1 METETY
7 HEVAL
12 EGSTNSPLIR
22 LISRSLKSTDI
33 TTLQYVDFQV
43 LF

>member
-1 METETY
+1 MKTETY

-12 EGSTNSPLIR
+12 EGSSNSPLIR
-22 LISRSLKSTDI
+22 LISKSLESTDI
-33 TTLQYVDFQV
+33 TTLQHVDFQV